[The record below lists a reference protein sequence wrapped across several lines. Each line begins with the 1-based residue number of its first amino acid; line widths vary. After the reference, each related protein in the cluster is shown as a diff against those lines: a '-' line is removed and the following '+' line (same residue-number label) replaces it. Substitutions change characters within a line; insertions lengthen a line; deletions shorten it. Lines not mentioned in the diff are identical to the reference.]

1 MYQLTIKYY
10 HNHAAQWHMTVRVYA
25 LASDNFGWTCSQ
37 VLESVICQL
46 TSAGLRFHLQS
57 LIFWLNPPQ
66 FYYPSEGGGIDEN
79 HTMFLEAW
87 P

>member
-46 TSAGLRFHLQS
+46 TSAGLRFRLQS